1 MGVILLVL
9 TPYMF
14 LKSYTWGQT
23 KQATQAELNFLLGE
37 CGLANF
43 DNIRE

>member
-1 MGVILLVL
+1 MLLVL

-23 KQATQAELNFLLGE
+23 KQQATQAELNFLLGE
-37 CGLANF
+37 RRLVNLDG
-43 DNIRE
+43 IRE